1 VGICKF
7 PFLKLE
13 AHFENFVHL
22 IELKRFG
29 GAPSNQKVC
38 LLVSGCPTRRA
49 NRLPLL
55 SLSPHRLATVVA
67 SPRGQS
73 ESRQT
78 ASPRSAHSPRCP
90 DRTHQP
96 ARHCLSRAPPL
107 PPATVPSTHTHVSAS
122 RPPFCPHGAC
132 IYLRVPIPPVHP
144 PRRLFPLK
152 VSFATDFTCFA
163 TLAHR
168 RQSHSPAPLSHAQV
182 TKHRCTKE
190 QL

>member
-1 VGICKF
+1 V
-7 PFLKLE
+7 PFGVRLP
-13 AHFENFVHL
+13 N
-22 IELKRFG
+22 
-29 GAPSNQKVC
+29 
-38 LLVSGCPTRRA
+38 PTRQPSA
-49 NRLPLL
+49 APV
-55 SLSPHRLATVVA
+55 VVA
-67 SPRGQS
+67 TPIGHCRGIAAWTK
-73 ESRQT
+73 RVWTT

-96 ARHCLSRAPPL
+96 ARHCLSRASPL
-107 PPATVPSTHTHVSAS
+107 AARHSALHPHTCADA

-163 TLAHR
+163 TVAHR

-182 TKHRCTKE
+182 TKHRCTEE
-190 QL
+190 QLSDP